1 MRFIQ
6 KIGFVLVTILSI
18 VGLVSAQDECPA
30 SVNEAILA
38 LNDICLSVGRNQVC
52 YGNGD
57 IVAIPQSDATIDFAV
72 PSDTAFVDDI
82 ESMTLSPFE
91 VGIEE
96 WGVAVLV
103 LQADLPDT
111 LPGQNVTMLLF
122 GNVSIAN
129 DSGAYYFTAGI
140 GTTSCNQAPNGILI
154 QTPEGAGEVNLVMN
168 GINIS
173 LGSTAYLTTSED
185 NVLTFAL
192 LEGNS
197 TLTIDDSE
205 VELETE
211 QFTTVELDEDGNAII
226 EINPDR
232 FARAGVKFYK
242 NNWDSTI
249 EQLQKITKVSPIENG
264 YLLSDQSGVWIY
276 LMKSNSTVKFDLSA
290 VENSTLGNFAGLSL
304 ETTDIQKSIAI
315 WEILGFSK
323 TMGSIEQG
331 WVAYE
336 NQDKMGVSFMQPN
349 SCPHLFFNPSL
360 TYFNGKDNL
369 SIIEKIRTAGISI
382 TEEITHFNKEGIVDN
397 IIIRDPGGYGFFI
410 FSD

>member
-18 VGLVSAQDECPA
+18 VGLVGAQDECPA
-30 SVNEAILA
+30 SVDEAILA
-38 LNDICLSVGRNQVC
+38 LNDICLSVGRNQAC

-57 IVAIPQSDATIDFAV
+57 IVAVPQPDAMIDFGV
-72 PSDTAFVDDI
+72 PGDTALVDDI
-82 ESMTLSPFE
+82 QSMTLSPFE

-96 WGVAVLV
+96 WGVALLV

-122 GNVSIAN
+122 GDVSIAN

-197 TLTIDDSE
+197 TLTIDDSD

-211 QFTTVELDEDGNAII
+211 QFTTVDLDEDGNATGEFTPPAPIADLALPELPTLLLPEDINAEDDSETASTSGEQII
-226 EINPDR
+226 PLSGTW
-232 FARAGVKFYK
+232 RASVGETVFTGDCPAMIQTPMQQSV
-242 NNWDSTI
+242 DSLQASGADTRELVFDGEVNF
-249 EQLQKITKVSPIENG
+249 EQLFDTSGLDGNYVIEDSEPNM
-264 YLLSDQSGVWIY
+264 YRI
-276 LMKSNSTVKFDLSA
+276 
-290 VENSTLGNFAGLSL
+290 SL
-304 ETTDIQKSIAI
+304 E
-315 WEILGFSK
+315 FSEE
-323 TMGSIEQG
+323 GS
-331 WVAYE
+331 
-336 NQDKMGVSFMQPN
+336 
-349 SCPHLFFNPSL
+349 
-360 TYFNGKDNL
+360 
-369 SIIEKIRTAGISI
+369 GISLVNTWRI
-382 TEEITHFNKEGIVDN
+382 LSETSIQGEFVMSFSIPNVGDCTSNATFNYEYVE
-397 IIIRDPGGYGFFI
+397 
-410 FSD
+410 